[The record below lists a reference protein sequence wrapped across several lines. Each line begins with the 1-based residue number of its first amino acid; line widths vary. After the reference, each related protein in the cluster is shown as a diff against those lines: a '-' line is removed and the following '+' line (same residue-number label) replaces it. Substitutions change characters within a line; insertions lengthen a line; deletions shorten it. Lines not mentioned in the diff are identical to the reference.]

1 MNRRV
6 EWLAAPLCVAAAIA
20 WATEPARGEHLQPA
34 AFEAGTALAAS
45 QAAIGRQLPPLT
57 FTDQHGQTL
66 SLADFRGRPLVISP
80 IYTSCY
86 HICPTT
92 TTWLKSVSDVAS
104 VVVGGSTFAVLTVGF
119 DTAND
124 TPERMQAYARQR
136 GIDTKQWVF
145 ASGDAETMARLLS
158 EIGFTYAPSAGGF
171 DHLIQATIVDRDGRV
186 NRQVYGQQFDTPLL
200 VEPLKKLVLGQRLE
214 EDTFGSLVEQVRL
227 FCTVFDAKSG
237 RYRFDYSI
245 ILGFAIGVFCLG
257 GVAIFIWR
265 SWRAQARGSR
275 VS

>member
-6 EWLAAPLCVAAAIA
+6 ERLAAPLCVAAAIV

-34 AFEAGTALAAS
+34 AFDGGAALAAS
-45 QAAIGRQLPPLT
+45 QAAIGRRLPPLT
-57 FTDQHGQTL
+57 LTDQHGQTL

-104 VVVGGSTFAVLTVGF
+104 AVVGGSAFTVLTVGF

-136 GIDTKQWVF
+136 SIDTKQWVF

-158 EIGFTYAPSAGGF
+158 EIGFTYAPAAGGF

-265 SWRAQARGSR
+265 SWRAQARGSH